1 MASGGGEGHD
11 FVEPLCRKAR
21 ASKSWMSVGG
31 MKLPV
36 RLNCLIACEKCLR
49 AAISISVTLGG
60 GSVTSVW
67 DNHATESV
75 TRGGEDVAVTKT

>member
-1 MASGGGEGHD
+1 MASGGGKGHD
-11 FVEPLCRKAR
+11 FMEPVCREAR

-49 AAISISVTLGG
+49 AAISISVALGG

-75 TRGGEDVAVTKT
+75 TRGEEVAVTKT